1 MSNPWLSIPLEDYER
16 HMSLP
21 AVGQAQMI
29 ADQFDRAL
37 ARTAPASVAVIG
49 CAGGNGF
56 DRIRGRAITQV
67 VAVDV
72 NPDYLEQ
79 ARIRHARC
87 LAGLELI
94 CADVQSQ
101 SLAYGPVDFTY
112 AALLFEYVEVSSTLN
127 TLKRNSRP
135 DAVLTTVLQ
144 LPHSTIP
151 AVSSSPYWSLTSL
164 ASAMTLVEPETL
176 AHAAAQAGF
185 AAVDSTMIEL
195 ASGKRFCVQ
204 SFSLGQ
210 GNKPAPWRV
219 LPG

>member
-1 MSNPWLSIPLEDYER
+1 
-16 HMSLP
+16 
-21 AVGQAQMI
+21 
-29 ADQFDRAL
+29 
-37 ARTAPASVAVIG
+37 
-49 CAGGNGF
+49 
-56 DRIRGRAITQV
+56 
-67 VAVDV
+67 VDV

-144 LPHSTIP
+144 LPSLDHPGGFILAVLVTDKPRLCHDPRGTRDPSPMRRRRRVSRRSIP
-151 AVSSSPYWSLTSL
+151 
-164 ASAMTLVEPETL
+164 
-176 AHAAAQAGF
+176 
-185 AAVDSTMIEL
+185 
-195 ASGKRFCVQ
+195 R
-204 SFSLGQ
+204 
-210 GNKPAPWRV
+210 
-219 LPG
+219 